1 MVFGS
6 AAVDITAQSA
16 LPSDRSAQSTS
27 PGSVSLSLGGVGRNI
42 AEAAH
47 RILSPVHGSQ
57 DAVQLGSTV
66 GDDAFGR
73 LLKEEMARM
82 SMRLDG
88 LVDVDA
94 RTAVC
99 NLVLDAEGAL
109 VSGVA
114 DMGIVEQVDGIRV
127 NTHFSPSGEHDSR
140 MHPDCEE
147 HRRMQA
153 HTRSSGR

>member
-47 RILSPVHGSQ
+47 RVLSSVHRSQ
-57 DAVQLGSTV
+57 DAVQLVSTV

-73 LLKEEMARM
+73 LLKEEMAQM

-114 DMGIVEQVDGIRV
+114 DMGIVEQLDGIKV
-127 NTHFSPSGEHDSR
+127 NTHFSPPEKHYLK

-153 HTRSSGR
+153 HTRGSGW